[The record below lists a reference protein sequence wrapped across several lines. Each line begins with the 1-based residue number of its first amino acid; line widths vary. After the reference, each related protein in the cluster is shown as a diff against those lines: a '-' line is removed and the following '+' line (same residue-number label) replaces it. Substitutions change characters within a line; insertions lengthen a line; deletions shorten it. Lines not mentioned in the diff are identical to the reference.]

1 MFVDNLL
8 LLCVEMNIKVNFK
21 FMFFYKENNIYGCC
35 FSNEYNIL
43 GCIELFYDF
52 YSDKIK

>member
-1 MFVDNLL
+1 
-8 LLCVEMNIKVNFK
+8 MNIKVNFK

>member
-1 MFVDNLL
+1 
-8 LLCVEMNIKVNFK
+8 MNIKVNFK
-21 FMFFYKENNIYGCC
+21 FMFFYKENNIYGCF